1 MGIQSFNQDGE
12 KPHLVAMSKSK
23 QDTDVQH
30 YPIIHSTS
38 NVEKLTIIRHGDI
51 DMTSRKV
58 DLEMN

>member
-23 QDTDVQH
+23 QDTDVH

-38 NVEKLTIIRHGDI
+38 NVEKLTIIWHGDI

-58 DLEMN
+58 DLELN